1 MKVAWLVPIAA
12 LVSACSSSDASGTS
26 PTTYQSLAV
35 SSSLAPPPR
44 MEAAIAYFPPGEE
57 VVLFGG
63 TDMNGDVL
71 SDTWVFDRHGWREL
85 VPATSPPVL
94 VASSMAYDP
103 QLGEIVLLGDS
114 TQLVPE
120 TWAFDG
126 ATWHELASQHLPTW
140 EPSPLLSWDTAT
152 GALELLAP
160 PPGFG
165 PNSQF
170 GNFDTTGGVLGRWSW
185 GSSGWTWDGSAAGPP
200 LFGPPTAWF
209 VPEPGSSAMLYY
221 AYQPYSGSCPV
232 GPVDGVPCGYDPT
245 GLRYSQTWTWNG
257 RSFMKAAPKSAPQ
270 AQAIVTEPRTSRVVA
285 LAGSEVWSWSG
296 TTWVEQASNALAI
309 ANVEAAYDA
318 ALGDVVVFGLTTGQ
332 NPSTVTW
339 VCDRSTWATT
349 N

>member
-1 MKVAWLVPIAA
+1 
-12 LVSACSSSDASGTS
+12 
-26 PTTYQSLAV
+26 
-35 SSSLAPPPR
+35 

-165 PNSQF
+165 SNSQF
-170 GNFDTTGGVLGRWSW
+170 GNFDTTGAS
-185 GSSGWTWDGSAAGPP
+185 SAAGRGGAQDGPGMAAP
-200 LFGPPTAWF
+200 RGRPSLARPLGTASSTGPTAAELFGPT
-209 VPEPGSSAMLYY
+209 
-221 AYQPYSGSCPV
+221 
-232 GPVDGVPCGYDPT
+232 
-245 GLRYSQTWTWNG
+245 RG
-257 RSFMKAAPKSAPQ
+257 R
-270 AQAIVTEPRTSRVVA
+270 R
-285 LAGSEVWSWSG
+285 
-296 TTWVEQASNALAI
+296 
-309 ANVEAAYDA
+309 
-318 ALGDVVVFGLTTGQ
+318 
-332 NPSTVTW
+332 
-339 VCDRSTWATT
+339 C
-349 N
+349 